1 MKAGDLVIVLYEPI
15 RYYLILKER
24 TKESG
29 SKWFEIL
36 RDDGHIRLKP
46 KSELKVVTDES
57 RGPGQI

>member
-36 RDDGHIRLKP
+36 RDDGRIRLKP
-46 KSELKVVTDES
+46 KSELKVVADES
-57 RGPGQI
+57 RRPSQI